1 MPVRTASAKWNGN
14 LFDGNGRMRMESG
27 AWEGPYSFGS
37 RFQEEQ
43 GTNPE
48 ELIAAAHA
56 GCFSMALSAD
66 LAGAGFKPNSVE
78 TTAKV
83 HVDKV
88 GDGFTITRINLES
101 KADVP
106 EIGNDRFQEIVEGTK
121 NNCPVSRLLKAA
133 EISVDASLVN
143 SGNA

>member
-1 MPVRTASAKWNGN
+1 MPVRSASAKWNGD
-14 LFDGNGRMRMESG
+14 LFSGNGRMRMQSG

-56 GCFSMALSAD
+56 GCFSMALSAE
-66 LAGAGFKPNSVE
+66 LAGAGFNPTSVE

-88 GDGFTITRINLES
+88 GDGFTITRSELET
-101 KADVP
+101 KAIVP
-106 EIGNDRFQEIVEGTK
+106 GIDNARFQEIVQGAK
-121 NNCPVSRLLKAA
+121 AGCPVSRVLAGA
-133 EISVDASLVN
+133 EITANATLVN
-143 SGNA
+143 EGGA

>member
-1 MPVRTASAKWNGN
+1 MPVRSASAKWNGD
-14 LFDGNGRMRMESG
+14 LFGGSGRMRMESG

-56 GCFSMALSAD
+56 GCFSMALSAE
-66 LAGAGFKPNSVE
+66 LAGAGFKPQSVE
-78 TTAKV
+78 TTARV

-88 GDGFTITRINLES
+88 GDGFTITRSQLET
-101 KADVP
+101 KAVVP
-106 EIGNDRFQEIVEGTK
+106 DIENSRFQEIVEAAK
-121 NNCPVSRLLKAA
+121 NGCPVSRLLKGA
-133 EISVDASLVN
+133 EITANATLVGE
-143 SGNA
+143 SGA

>member
-14 LFDGNGRMRMESG
+14 LFDGNGSMRMESG

-66 LAGAGFKPNSVE
+66 LAGAGFNPNSVE

-101 KADVP
+101 QADVP
-106 EIGNDRFQEIVEGTK
+106 GVDNARFQEIVEGTK

-133 EISVDASLVN
+133 EITVDARLVN